1 MSRGNREPRRAAARK
16 SGGIDVPDTD
26 RDALYR
32 KVSRR
37 IIPFMIL
44 LYLVSFLD
52 RVNISFAAPTMNAD
66 LGISPYAFGW
76 GAGIFFFGY
85 FLFEVP
91 SNVMLVKV
99 GARLWIC
106 RIMLTWGVISA
117 AMAFVHGIW
126 GYSILRF
133 LLGAAEAGFL
143 PGMILYLTYWFPAAR
158 RARFVALFM
167 AAVPLATAIGA
178 PISSIILDATHQ
190 WFGLTGWQWL
200 FIIEGL
206 PACLLGLAV
215 LAVLPDGPMKAS
227 WLTEPERAAIAADL
241 ARDRAAATHRPL
253 HALWP
258 TLLDVRVLLLS
269 LVYFGIVIGLYGIGL
284 WLPQIV
290 KGMGFSTLQTGWLIA
305 LPYLV
310 SAGAMLAWGRH
321 SDRTGERVL
330 HIALPALLSAIGF
343 AGSIATT
350 SNLLSLLCLGVA
362 AIGIYA
368 TLGPFW
374 TVPPTFLGGTAA
386 AGGIAMINSIGNLG
400 GFVGPYAVGWIKDST
415 GSFTAG
421 MALLAGS
428 LAVAALAAL
437 LLGRQLR
444 RSEMPG

>member
-1 MSRGNREPRRAAARK
+1 MPE
-16 SGGIDVPDTD
+16 ID

-32 KVSRR
+32 KVSLR

-52 RVNISFAAPTMNAD
+52 RVNVGFAALTMNAD
-66 LGISPYAFGW
+66 LGISPYVFGW

-91 SNVMLVKV
+91 SNVILEKV

-106 RIMLTWGVISA
+106 RIMLTWGLISA
-117 AMAFVHGIW
+117 AMAFVQGVW
-126 GYSILRF
+126 SYSILRF

-143 PGMILYLTYWFPAAR
+143 PGMILYLTYWFPSAR

-167 AAVPLATAIGA
+167 AAVPLASAIGA
-178 PISSIILDATHQ
+178 PVSGLILGSTHE
-190 WFGLTGWQWL
+190 WLGLKGWQWL

-215 LAVLPDGPMKAS
+215 LALLPDGPARAP
-227 WLTEPERAAIAADL
+227 WLSDAERAAITADL
-241 ARDRAAATHRPL
+241 AGDRAASAHPPL

-258 TLLDVRVLLLS
+258 ALADLRVLLLG

-290 KGMGFSTLQTGWLIA
+290 KGMGFTTVETGWIIA

-310 SAGAMLAWGRH
+310 SAGAMLVWGRH
-321 SDRTGERVL
+321 SDRSGERIL
-330 HIALPALLSAIGF
+330 HVALPALLSAIGF
-343 AGSIATT
+343 IGSIYAS
-350 SNLLSLLCLGVA
+350 SNVLALVCLGVA

-374 TVPPTFLGGTAA
+374 TMPPVFLGGTAA
-386 AGGIAMINSIGNLG
+386 AGGIALINSIGNLG

-421 MALLAGS
+421 MGFLAGGLVGAAVIALLFGR
-428 LAVAALAAL
+428 L
-437 LLGRQLR
+437 LHR
-444 RSEMPG
+444 RAMPPLPG

>member
-1 MSRGNREPRRAAARK
+1 
-16 SGGIDVPDTD
+16 VPEID

-32 KVSRR
+32 KVSLR

-52 RVNISFAAPTMNAD
+52 RVNVGFAALTMNAD
-66 LGISPYAFGW
+66 LGISPYVFGW

-91 SNVMLVKV
+91 SNVILEKV

-106 RIMLTWGVISA
+106 RIMLTWGLISA
-117 AMAFVHGIW
+117 AMAFVQGVW
-126 GYSILRF
+126 SYSILRF

-143 PGMILYLTYWFPAAR
+143 PGMILYLTYWFPSGR

-167 AAVPLATAIGA
+167 AAVPLASAIGA
-178 PISSIILDATHQ
+178 PVSGLILGSTHE
-190 WFGLTGWQWL
+190 WLGFKGWQWL

-215 LAVLPDGPMKAS
+215 LALLPDGPARAP
-227 WLTEPERAAIAADL
+227 WLSDAERAAITADL
-241 ARDRAAATHRPL
+241 ASDRAASPHPPL

-258 TLLDVRVLLLS
+258 ALADLRVLLLG

-290 KGMGFSTLQTGWLIA
+290 KGMGFTTVETGWIIA
-305 LPYLV
+305 LPYLI
-310 SAGAMLAWGRH
+310 SAGAMLLWGRH
-321 SDRTGERVL
+321 SDRSGERIL
-330 HIALPALLSAIGF
+330 HVALPALLSALGF
-343 AGSIATT
+343 VGSIYAP
-350 SNLLSLLCLGVA
+350 SNVLALVCLGVA

-374 TVPPTFLGGTAA
+374 TMPPVFLGGTAA
-386 AGGIAMINSIGNLG
+386 AGGIALINSIGNLG

-421 MALLAGS
+421 MGFLAGGLVGAALIALLFGRLLHRKAMPS
-428 LAVAALAAL
+428 L
-437 LLGRQLR
+437 
-444 RSEMPG
+444 PG